1 MGDVKKT
8 ILLCDGFEATFS
20 RRKWS
25 EANETILT
33 QMDEIQKI
41 EASDI
46 TDAEKRA
53 ATFKLDMKIR
63 ESVLSLY
70 VDGWDAILPR
80 LSVAGFNQLENA
92 FYEFSKQE
100 LVEGNS

>member
-1 MGDVKKT
+1 MSEVKKT
-8 ILLCDGFEATFS
+8 IMLCDGFEVSFS

-41 EASDI
+41 ESSGM
-46 TDAEKRA
+46 TDAEKQS

-63 ESVLSLY
+63 ENVLSRY
-70 VDGWDAILPR
+70 VDDWDGILPR
-80 LSVAGFNQLENA
+80 LSVAGFNQLEKA